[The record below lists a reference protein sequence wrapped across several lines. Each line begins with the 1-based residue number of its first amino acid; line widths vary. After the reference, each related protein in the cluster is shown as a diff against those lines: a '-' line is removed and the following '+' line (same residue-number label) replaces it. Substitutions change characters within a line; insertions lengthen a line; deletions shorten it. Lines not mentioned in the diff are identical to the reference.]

1 MTGISHIAQVAQVTE
16 AAPRAATPVRGRPE
30 VTASGKGAAKDL
42 GTSAAATQPDTPS
55 VTAAVVKLNESLKQE
70 QSSLHFSVDDASGRM
85 VIKVTDTETNE
96 VIRQIPPEQ
105 VLDLMHSFTDGSGDA
120 GRRGLL
126 LRTTV

>member
-1 MTGISHIAQVAQVTE
+1 MTGISNIAQVAQVTE
-16 AAPRAATPVRGRPE
+16 AASRAATPVRGRPE
-30 VTASGKGAAKDL
+30 VMASGKGAAKEL
-42 GTSAAATQPDTPS
+42 GTSSAATKPDAPS
-55 VTAAVVKLNESLKQE
+55 VNAAVVKLNESLKQE
-70 QSSLHFSVDDASGRM
+70 QGSLQFSVDQASGRM

-105 VLDLMHSFTDGSGDA
+105 VLDLMHSLTEGSGDA